1 MQINLDQ
8 IYADVDQ
15 LYADNNQPPQY
26 LQGKSIVTS
35 VYGAEFA
42 SGYVLLAELAR
53 LGNTLPIEV
62 FYRTGELTDIQ
73 IQLLSSPSNNITV
86 KAIQG
91 NAKDFTTMYG
101 NNAGWSVKIHALYES
116 AYQENLW
123 IDSDNYPVRSVEFLF
138 DDTEYKQKGSLFWR
152 DVMSTDRANR
162 YHDTAPIWPV
172 FKVQP
177 NDAEPVEAGQLLI
190 DKVKCWPQFR
200 LVKHYA
206 DNCEYYYHFGGDT
219 ETFRL
224 AWQHHAART
233 GGYHSYINYH
243 ANQAQV
249 PYGFM
254 PYGPFHKGKPN
265 QYGKW
270 GGGTVMVQRDR
281 AGAELFNHRNM
292 HKMKLNDNMFNH
304 DIENETYYH
313 KHIETLHT
321 LLGGNSWLKPA
332 QQ

>member
-8 IYADVDQ
+8 LHTKVNE
-15 LYADNNQPPQY
+15 LYNINESAPQY
-26 LQGKSIVTS
+26 QSGKSIVTS

-42 SGYVLLAELAR
+42 TGYVLLKELAR
-53 LGNTLPIEV
+53 LKNTLPIEV
-62 FYRTGELTDIQ
+62 FYRTGELTDVQ
-73 IQLLSSPSNNITV
+73 ISLLASPSSNITV
-86 KAIQG
+86 KPIQG

-101 NNAGWSVKIHALYES
+101 NKAGWSVKVHALYES

-123 IDSDNYPVRSVEFLF
+123 IDSDNYPIRSVDFLF
-138 DDTEYKQKGSLFWR
+138 NDEEYTQKGSLFWR

-162 YHDTAPIWPV
+162 YHDAAPIWPV
-172 FKVQP
+172 FNVQP

-190 DKVKCWPQFR
+190 DKIKCWLQFR

-243 ANQAQV
+243 ANHSQV

-254 PYGPFHKGKPN
+254 PYGPFHKGLPN

-281 AGAELFNHRNM
+281 DGRELFNHMNIN
-292 HKMKLNDNMFNH
+292 KFKLENNVVNGDIQNESFYH
-304 DIENETYYH
+304 D
-313 KHIETLHT
+313 HIKTLHT
-321 LLGGNSWLKPA
+321 LLGATHG
-332 QQ
+332 